1 MLGHGEDPVVLSLPV
16 LVASAATGRAHLLLN
31 VARSIAVHE
40 DSGDLQEDFHGR
52 TLSRQ
57 FKQLKR
63 SGHIETDRDIETS
76 GEVDIGRAV
85 DDDVEV
91 LGDFRS
97 QLLREVECRVHL

>member
-1 MLGHGEDPVVLSLPV
+1 MLGHGEDPVVLGLPV
-16 LVASAATGRAHLLLN
+16 LVASAATSRVHLLLN
-31 VARSIAVHE
+31 VARPITVHE
-40 DSGDLQEDFHGR
+40 DSGDLQEDLHAR

-63 SGHIETDRDIETS
+63 SGNVETDRDIEAG

-85 DDDVEV
+85 DDDVKV

-97 QLLREVECRVHL
+97 QLLREV